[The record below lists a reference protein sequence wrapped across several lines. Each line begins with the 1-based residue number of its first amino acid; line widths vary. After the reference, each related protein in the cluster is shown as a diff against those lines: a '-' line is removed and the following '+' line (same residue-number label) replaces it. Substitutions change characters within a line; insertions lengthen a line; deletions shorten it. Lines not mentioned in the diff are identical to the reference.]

1 MSLSALYRNLIF
13 RWLLS
18 IVLIAFLVGST
29 SALFLYLL
37 NVVTDYRQ
45 QHLSLIYF
53 LPVAGVCIVWLY
65 QRYGSA
71 AQGGNKLV
79 LAEFKMPT
87 GILPC
92 LMAPLICITTLLTH
106 LFGGSA
112 GREGTAIQYG
122 ATIADQFSRFLPG
135 SQENRRT
142 LLSCGI
148 AAGFASLFGTP
159 WAGLIFA
166 LELVGWR
173 YINYKRLLATM
184 ATAFLAFYVCNIYGN
199 QHTHYP
205 LLIDLPTMWSWLHMG
220 SLLLAA
226 VFFGSTAFVFIR
238 LNGYLHQAFSFI
250 KQPLLRPI
258 LGGSIVVTWVLL
270 SHTTRHIGLGIPT
283 ILAAFDTEL
292 PTYDFA
298 VKLIL
303 TAITLSCGFK
313 GGEVTPLFFI
323 GATLGNAL
331 ALFIPLPMVLLAAMG
346 FVAVFAGS
354 TKTPLACAIMGAELF
369 GVGALPWMLVA
380 CFVAYALSGKKSIYS

>member
-1 MSLSALYRNLIF
+1 MSLSALSRNLIF

-37 NVVTDYRQ
+37 NAVTNYRQ
-45 QHLSLIYF
+45 QHLVLIYL
-53 LPVAGVCIVWLY
+53 LPLAGVFIVWLY

-71 AQGGNKLV
+71 SQGGNKLV
-79 LAEFKMPT
+79 LAEFKAPSAV
-87 GILPC
+87 LPF
-92 LMAPLICITTLLTH
+92 LMAPLIFVTTLITH

-135 SQENRRT
+135 SAEDRRT

-159 WAGLIFA
+159 WAGLFFA
-166 LELVGWR
+166 IELVGWR
-173 YINYKRLLATM
+173 YFNYKRLLATM

-205 LLIDLPTMWSWLHMG
+205 QLTDLPTMWSWLHFG

-226 VFFGSTAFVFIR
+226 AFFGCTAYIFIQF
-238 LNGYLHQAFSFI
+238 NSYLHQAFSFI
-250 KQPLLRPI
+250 KQPLFRPI
-258 LGGSIVVTWVLL
+258 LGGSIVVAWVLL

-283 ILAAFDTEL
+283 LVSAFDSEL
-292 PTYDFA
+292 PAYDFA

-303 TAITLSCGFK
+303 TTITLSCGFK

-331 ALFIPLPMVLLAAMG
+331 ALFIPLPMALLVAMG

-369 GVGALPWMLVA
+369 GVDVLPWVLVA
-380 CFVAYALSGKKSIYS
+380 CVVAYVLSGKKSIYS